1 MKKIQWTRTET
12 TIAGQPHLSYA
23 ADIKGNGYMVQKENG
38 RWFAARRCERI
49 GEDAG
54 YTSHL
59 SAMAACYHVAGVKRP
74 VLTTYQ
80 ESPLSRA

>member
-1 MKKIQWTRTET
+1 MKKIQWTKTET
-12 TIAGQPHLSYA
+12 PIAGQPHLSYA
-23 ADIKGNGYMVQKENG
+23 ADMKGNGYMVQKENG

-49 GEDAG
+49 GPRLG
-54 YTSHL
+54 YNSPL